1 MNQPKKS
8 LKKIAENQME
18 WEVVTE
24 GVTAVR
30 LEVHRL
36 HQMVNRGLKVVEVSG
51 KEDECFEAAGDL
63 IVSIPEK
70 IKEIERLLDRT
81 AYALTKMGEENL
93 RNRLPASDRNFVEET
108 SKGISFLDPDQPRV
122 AAQKLATA
130 YLDSRKK

>member
-1 MNQPKKS
+1 
-8 LKKIAENQME
+8 
-18 WEVVTE
+18 VVTE